1 MNPTSPHIPALG
13 ATSFFL
19 VGPSLTPD
27 LAVARKAV
35 IALTSKERL

>member
-27 LAVARKAV
+27 LAARKAV
-35 IALTSKERL
+35 APLTSKERL